1 MATLLS
7 ERFRRMVVSMVQR
20 YGKDGYFIRR
30 RFPGVKNPKYPT
42 RPVDE
47 TVKDFPCKAAV
58 TSYKDNQ
65 IDFIQV
71 LRGDM
76 QAVLAYTPNLPDDIV
91 PGDQFLDGHIV
102 YNIIPPHERITVN
115 GELVCYML
123 QLRR

>member
-1 MATLLS
+1 MATALS
-7 ERFRRMVVSMVQR
+7 DIFRRMAVSMVER
-20 YGKDGYFIRR
+20 FGKDGYFIRR
-30 RFPGVKNPKYPT
+30 RFPGEKDPKRPT
-42 RPVDE
+42 RPADVV
-47 TVKDFPCKAAV
+47 VKDFPCKAAITAYTV
-58 TSYKDNQ
+58 NQ
-65 IDFIQV
+65 IDFVQV

-91 PGDQFLDGHIV
+91 PGDQFLDGNIV